1 MSRDWV
7 EWHEF
12 YTTPGSSLG
21 RRLEVV
27 RRDLR
32 RALSAAP
39 APGPGRSGEAHRAGP
54 GETVDGTLR
63 IISICAGDGRD
74 VLPVIAEHDRRVSAL
89 LVELDPTLAARARE
103 TADDLLLSDVDI
115 RMADAGDARTY
126 AGVQPAHILLT
137 CGVFGNLDADDARRT
152 VAALPALLVPG
163 GIVIWTRAGDASL
176 ELRSLFAEHGFT
188 ELSFTAPDDAPFR
201 VGMHR
206 LAAPVRPGPL
216 TGRLFTFR

>member
-1 MSRDWV
+1 MSKDWV

-12 YTTPGSSLG
+12 YTTPGSPLG

-39 APGPGRSGEAHRAGP
+39 GEPG
-54 GETVDGTLR
+54 GTRR

-103 TADDLLLSDVDI
+103 TADDLLLSDVDV

-137 CGVFGNLDADDARRT
+137 CGVFGNVDAADARRT

-163 GIVIWTRAGDASL
+163 GIAIWTRAGDASL

-206 LAAPVRPGPL
+206 LAGPVRPGPL